1 MYFILG
7 YFQQNID
14 GNILWKLKKP
24 SILSPFCPFKANKD
38 FSGKSLDL
46 YCCAEFQKK
55 IITDSKK
62 SWLQTYWCT
71 DHSILPTFLQGFF
84 ISFRVIS
91 FEQGNWRFPN
101 SSTDTSSLGILC
113 GQSFSHTH
121 RFVCGLVFCSIPQ
134 QKSL

>member
-55 IITDSKK
+55 NYNKQIPRKVGYRRTDV
-62 SWLQTYWCT
+62 QTIVSSPHFY
-71 DHSILPTFLQGFF
+71 
-84 ISFRVIS
+84 RV
-91 FEQGNWRFPN
+91 
-101 SSTDTSSLGILC
+101 SS
-113 GQSFSHTH
+113 
-121 RFVCGLVFCSIPQ
+121 
-134 QKSL
+134 

>member
-55 IITDSKK
+55 IIKNRFQEKLVTDV
-62 SWLQTYWCT
+62 LMYR
-71 DHSILPTFLQGFF
+71 P
-84 ISFRVIS
+84 
-91 FEQGNWRFPN
+91 
-101 SSTDTSSLGILC
+101 
-113 GQSFSHTH
+113 
-121 RFVCGLVFCSIPQ
+121 
-134 QKSL
+134 